1 MWRWLKRTNNRALL
15 AFIGSGIAAVAV
27 AAWTVFV
34 YLDQH
39 SDGAGKP
46 NVQAEHGVAAG
57 GDIDGS
63 TITIDGQSDGD
74 GEGK

>member
-1 MWRWLKRTNNRALL
+1 MWQWLKRPSNQKLL

-27 AAWTVFV
+27 GAWTVFV
-34 YLDQH
+34 DQRE
-39 SDGAGKP
+39 DGAATP

-57 GDIDGS
+57 GNISG
-63 TITIDGQSDGD
+63 TITIDGGSGSE